1 MATDIHAANAVLQQ
15 PLDLNINRFAAPF
28 HGPTAHADT
37 RSPGMLA
44 ADLKAQQDLFSRL
57 RFAYTKQV
65 EKERTLDYLVNQAVP
80 QTISDGE
87 LQDLEQ
93 ETAGLKTN
101 LKERKVR
108 VAEVLSDL
116 EHLARD
122 VGQREF
128 FWIKVTI
135 LAEDGEAD
143 RRQATR
149 RYRRI
154 SSFWRN
160 THNEWPHWKHE
171 LKNCELQSHPRQ
183 TTRI

>member
-1 MATDIHAANAVLQQ
+1 MATDIHAANAILQQ

-28 HGPTAHADT
+28 HGPAPNADT

-44 ADLKAQQDLFSRL
+44 ADLRAQQDLFSRL

-65 EKERTLDYLVNQAVP
+65 EKERTLDYLINQAVP
-80 QTISDGE
+80 QTVSDGE

-93 ETAGLKTN
+93 ETAGLKAN

-116 EHLARD
+116 ELLARK

-128 FWIKVTI
+128 FLVEVTV
-135 LAEDGEAD
+135 LEEDVAN
-143 RRQATR
+143 RKQATK
-149 RYRRI
+149 RYSRI
-154 SSFWRN
+154 
-160 THNEWPHWKHE
+160 
-171 LKNCELQSHPRQ
+171 
-183 TTRI
+183 